1 MPNIMVAMDKKGKRI
16 VQLLTTNP
24 KISIAEISREVA
36 LTENAVR
43 YRIEQLEKEGYI
55 RDYRTRLEP
64 SKFGKP
70 FKIMFLMKIEEQDIR
85 KVLME
90 FPSCNELVTIWRIT
104 GPYSV
109 AAIGHFRDQM
119 HMQDFIDRH
128 LMKKTKITEIIE
140 CIITQEWKD
149 EVFMDIE

>member
-1 MPNIMVAMDKKGKRI
+1 MVAMDKKGKRI

-55 RDYRTRLEP
+55 KDYRTRLDP
-64 SKFGKP
+64 AKFGKP
-70 FKIMFLMKIEEQDIR
+70 FKVMFLMRIAEQDIR

-90 FPSCNELVTIWRIT
+90 FPSCNELVTIYRVT
-104 GPYSV
+104 GSYSV
-109 AAIGHFRDQM
+109 VAVGYFKDQN
-119 HMQDFIDRH
+119 HMQDFVDRH
-128 LMKKTKITEIIE
+128 LMKRTHITEIIE
-140 CIITQEWKD
+140 CIVTQEWKD
-149 EVFMDIE
+149 DVFMDIE

>member
-1 MPNIMVAMDKKGKRI
+1 MVSMDKKGKRI
-16 VQLLTTNP
+16 IQLLVTNP
-24 KISIAEISREVA
+24 KISIAEISRDVQ

-55 RDYRTRLEP
+55 KDYRTRLDP

-90 FPSCNELVTIWRIT
+90 FPSCEELTSIWRIT

-109 AAIGHFRDQM
+109 AAIGHFKDQN
-119 HMQDFIDRH
+119 HMQDFIDKH
-128 LMKKTKITEIIE
+128 LMKKTKMTEILE

-149 EVFMDIE
+149 DVFQDVEQ

>member
-1 MPNIMVAMDKKGKRI
+1 MVAMDKKGKRI
-16 VQLLTTNP
+16 VQLLVTNP

-55 RDYRTRLEP
+55 KDYRTRLDP
-64 SKFGKP
+64 AKFGKP
-70 FKIMFLMKIEEQDIR
+70 FKVMFLMKIEEQDIR

-90 FPSCNELVTIWRIT
+90 FPSCNELVTIYRVT

-109 AAIGHFRDQM
+109 AAIGYFKDHN

-128 LMKKTKITEIIE
+128 LMKKTHMTELIE

-149 EVFMDIE
+149 DVFIDIE